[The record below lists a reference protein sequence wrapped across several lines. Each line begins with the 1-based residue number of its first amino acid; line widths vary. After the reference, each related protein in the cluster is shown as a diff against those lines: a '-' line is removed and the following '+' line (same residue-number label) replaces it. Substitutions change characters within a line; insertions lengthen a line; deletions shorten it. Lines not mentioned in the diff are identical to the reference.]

1 MTKMHL
7 LWFCAFSPHAG
18 FGLDGWAGPR
28 TGTGYDWTTPEL
40 WQDMAVALEHA
51 KFDLILLGDSLA
63 VPRTYQGRMDAY
75 LRYAEHA
82 PFHDPSPLVA
92 ILAAATR
99 RLGLALTLSTTFYP
113 PFLLARLLTAL
124 DHLSRGRIAWNV
136 VTSYKHEEA
145 LNFGY
150 RELLDHDQRYDR
162 ADEYLELCAQLWAS
176 WKPDAVVM
184 DPGTDTFADPAK
196 VRAIDF
202 AGTYYRSRGPLNATP
217 SPQGR
222 PVILQAG
229 TSERGQAFVA
239 RHADAIIVGRE
250 TPDEMRRFYDAFKAR
265 MRTYGRAPEACKIFF
280 LAKPII
286 ADTDEAAQQRADAL
300 YATAPVEAGLAALST
315 LMQLDLSAYD
325 LDTPLPAALQARAT
339 QGLRSQFAKFY
350 VPGRTPTLRE
360 IATRKVSLDALP
372 FIGTPQRVADSMV
385 CTMEAIGGDGFAIRQ
400 GLWPGY
406 VGPFVEQV
414 VPLLQ
419 HRGVV
424 RREYT
429 GRTLREHLQEF

>member
-1 MTKMHL
+1 
-7 LWFCAFSPHAG
+7 
-18 FGLDGWAGPR
+18 
-28 TGTGYDWTTPEL
+28 
-40 WQDMAVALEHA
+40 MAVALERA
-51 KFDLILLGDSLA
+51 KFDLLLLGDSLA
-63 VPRTYQGRMDAY
+63 VPGTYQGRMDAS
-75 LRYAEHA
+75 LRSAEHA
-82 PFHDPSPLVA
+82 PFHDPSPLIA

-113 PFLLARLLTAL
+113 PVLLARLLTTL
-124 DHLSRGRIAWNV
+124 DHLSRGRMAWNV
-136 VTSYKHEEA
+136 VTSYKQEEA
-145 LNFGY
+145 LNFGDH
-150 RELLDHDQRYDR
+150 ELLDHDQRYDR
-162 ADEYLELCAQLWAS
+162 ADEYLELCARLWAS
-176 WKPDAVVM
+176 WAPDAVVM
-184 DPGTDTFADPAK
+184 DQGSQTFADPAK

-202 AGTYYRSRGPLNATP
+202 AGTWYRSRGPLNATP

-229 TSERGQAFVA
+229 TSERGQAFAA
-239 RHADAIIVGRE
+239 RHAEASIVGRE
-250 TPDEMRRFYDAFKAR
+250 TPDEMQRFYDAFKAR

-325 LDTPLPAALQARAT
+325 LDAPLPAALHARAT
-339 QGLRSQFAKFY
+339 QGLRSQFAKFS
-350 VPGRTPTLRE
+350 VPGWTPTLRE

-372 FIGTPQRVADSMV
+372 FIGTPQHVADRMAR
-385 CTMEAIGGDGFAIRQ
+385 TMEAIGGDGFAIRQ

-414 VPLLQ
+414 VPLLPAPR
-419 HRGVV
+419 RGASGVHGEDTPGAPAGILGE
-424 RREYT
+424 RRGSGGT
-429 GRTLREHLQEF
+429 WGARSG